1 MRTIRCN
8 VCEQDLP
15 VEEFYAAK
23 VSDGTK
29 RSRCKKCNSKKSR
42 EWALANKERA
52 NETCRRYQKN
62 KRDAGVLSYSKSHP
76 GYIREYMAEWR
87 AKNPEAQKEIS
98 RRYRE
103 NNKEKILVRNRQ
115 RAIAEVTAIPLWAN
129 KKAIT
134 EIYMAARKVT
144 KETGVEHHVD
154 HIIPLRGKTV
164 CGLHV
169 ESNLQIITKEA
180 NLKKWAKF
188 EVMTNE

>member
-1 MRTIRCN
+1 MRPVFDIRKKKRI
-8 VCEQDLP
+8 DGSP
-15 VEEFYAAK
+15 SYAK
-23 VSDGTK
+23 
-29 RSRCKKCNSKKSR
+29 
-42 EWALANKERA
+42 AN
-52 NETCRRYQKN
+52 
-62 KRDAGVLSYSKSHP
+62 P
-76 GYIREYMAEWR
+76 GYGQKYAAEWR
-87 AKNPEAQKEIS
+87 KKNPDAYKAGA

-115 RAIAEVTAIPLWAN
+115 RAIAELTAIPSWAD
-129 KKAIT
+129 KKEIT
-134 EIYMAARKVT
+134 RIYLDAKRIT

-154 HIIPLRGKTV
+154 HVIPLRGKTV